1 VLCKLMTTLGKDIVE
16 QNDKEF
22 VAAMF
27 ASLERLA
34 GNTAALRYDVFL
46 KMIGGIYNISY
57 NDI

>member
-1 VLCKLMTTLGKDIVE
+1 MTTLGKDIVE

-57 NDI
+57 NDIWV